1 MNLKNI
7 TLSERNQIQNITLYD
22 KIYANFF
29 KNQKY
34 RDKKQIHAFGVGAG
48 FDCKWAPG
56 NILGRLKYSITELRI
71 LDYCINLHKI
81 NEL

>member
-1 MNLKNI
+1 MQQHESQKHYAKWKK
-7 TLSERNQIQNITLYD
+7 SD
-22 KIYANFF
+22 SKHKIYANFL

-56 NILGRLKYSITELRI
+56 DILGRLKYSITELRI